1 MEATYWHEKWKKNN
15 IAFHEASGN
24 SLLSE
29 FFSQL
34 SLSKGDRVF
43 VPLCGKT
50 RDIAWLLSGGYRVV
64 GAELSEMAVEQLF
77 QEMDKT
83 PEVEQ
88 IANLKRYKASNIDI
102 YVGDIFDLDK
112 EILQEVDGIYDRAAL
127 VALPQDIRPGYA
139 QHLMAMT
146 KVAPQL
152 LISFEYEQSELAGPP
167 FSISSQEIFERYNAD
182 YHLKMLA
189 SRDVPGGLKGLVP
202 AREVAWLL
210 TRR

>member
-1 MEATYWHEKWKKNN
+1 MEATYWHDKWKKND
-15 IAFHEASGN
+15 IGFHEASGN

-34 SLSKGDRVF
+34 CLSKGDRVF
-43 VPLCGKT
+43 IPLCGKT
-50 RDIAWLLSGGYRVV
+50 RDIGWLLSEGYRVA
-64 GAELSEMAVEQLF
+64 GAELSEMAVQQLF
-77 QEMDKT
+77 EEMELT
-83 PEVEQ
+83 PEIDQ
-88 IANLKRYKASNIDI
+88 LDSIKHYKAKNIDI
-102 YVGDIFDLDK
+102 FVGDIFDLSE

-127 VALPQDIRPGYA
+127 VALPQDIRPGYT
-139 QHLMAMT
+139 QHLMAIT

-167 FSISSQEIFERYNAD
+167 FSISSQEIFDRYD
-182 YHLKMLA
+182 EEYQVKMLA

-210 TRR
+210 SKR

>member
-77 QEMDKT
+77 QEMDIT

-102 YVGDIFDLDK
+102 YVGDIFDLDM

-127 VALPQDIRPGYA
+127 VALPQDIRPVYA

-202 AREVAWLL
+202 AMEVAWLL

>member
-102 YVGDIFDLDK
+102 YVGDIFDLDM

-127 VALPQDIRPGYA
+127 VALPQDIRPVYA